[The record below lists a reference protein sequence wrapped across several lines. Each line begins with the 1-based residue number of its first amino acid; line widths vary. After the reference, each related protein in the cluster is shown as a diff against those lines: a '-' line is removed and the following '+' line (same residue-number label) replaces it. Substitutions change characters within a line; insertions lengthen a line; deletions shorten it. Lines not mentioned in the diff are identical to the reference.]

1 MCGVL
6 SPRPC
11 YGLVAYLLPV
21 NPEKAVL
28 MEVKLYVGNLPM
40 STTGKELTAIFAQA
54 GDVTAV
60 DIITDRLTGGSKGY
74 AYVTMSAQSEADKAI
89 SMFNS
94 HFLDEHRIKVAL
106 VKPRGQ
112 RGFVTT
118 Y

>member
-60 DIITDRLTGGSKGY
+60 NLITDRLTGGSKGY
-74 AYVTMSAQSEADKAI
+74 AYITMSAQSEADKAV
-89 SMFNS
+89 SMFNAYS
-94 HFLDEHRIKVAL
+94 LDDHPLKVAL
-106 VKPRGQ
+106 VKPRDQ
-112 RGFVTT
+112 RRFVTP